1 MEEGTAWERPSP
13 RMSQLI
19 RAGAERLL
27 QSSDAAFRELDQ
39 AVLSVGSRSLPQRDL
54 VESARRSNRAHLLRW
69 ATGNVRAP
77 GAPVAP
83 ERGEDVRPVVRGL
96 AHRGLGDRA
105 LHAYRIGQNVIW
117 RRWMA
122 IAFTLTDDP
131 DELRRLLDITSRSL
145 TDYIDTALAVVTAVI
160 AEERDRL
167 TRSIHAERLDLVT
180 AILHEA
186 DDIDLAHA
194 GERLDYQLDG
204 PHTAAV
210 IVHCASRTPKPGNL
224 EDIAQRLA
232 DFVPMPKRRRHL
244 AVLAGP
250 ATLWTWFPAPC
261 HPDAVT
267 LESVLDGHPD
277 VRLAIGATAFGLD
290 GFRYSHSEAQDVR
303 RLLEN
308 PEAPHRAADYDRV
321 QAVVLATRHL
331 AAAHHLVQR
340 ALGPLVRHSDLCA
353 TLRAYLAHQG
363 NAAATARQ
371 LFLHRNTV
379 LGRLAKAERLLPRPL
394 QQEVLN
400 VGLALE
406 VFYWFGHNPSLSAS
420 AEE

>member
-1 MEEGTAWERPSP
+1 MC
-13 RMSQLI
+13 QLI

-27 QSSDAAFRELDQ
+27 QSSDTAFRELDH
-39 AVLSVGSRSLPQRDL
+39 AILSIGNGSPPQHDL
-54 VESARRSNRAHLLRW
+54 VEAARRSNRAHLLRW

-83 ERGEDVRPVVRGL
+83 EQGEDVRTVLRGL

-122 IAFTLTDDP
+122 IAFTLTDDA
-131 DELRRLLDITSRSL
+131 DELRGLLDITSRSL
-145 TDYIDTALAVVTAVI
+145 TDYIDTALGVATAVI
-160 AEERDRL
+160 AKERDRL

-180 AILHEA
+180 AILREA
-186 DDIDLAHA
+186 DGIDPVHA
-194 GERLDYQLDG
+194 GERLDYRLDG
-204 PHTAAV
+204 THTAI
-210 IVHCASRTPKPGNL
+210 IVHCASRTPKPGDL
-224 EDIAQRLA
+224 EDAAHLLA
-232 DFVPMPKRRRHL
+232 ESVSVLKRRKPL
-244 AVLAGP
+244 TVLAGP
-250 ATLWTWFPAPC
+250 ATLWAWLPVSYHPNAATW
-261 HPDAVT
+261 
-267 LESVLDGHPD
+267 ESVLDGHPD
-277 VRLAIGATAFGLD
+277 FRVAIGTTAFGLE
-290 GFRYSHSEAQDVR
+290 GFRYSHHAAEEVR

-308 PEAPHRAADYDRV
+308 PRAPHRVADHDSV

-331 AAAHHLVQR
+331 ESAQGMVR
-340 ALGPLVRHSDLCA
+340 RVLGPLARHPDLCV

-363 NAAATARQ
+363 NAAATART

-394 QQEVLN
+394 QQNILN

-406 VFYWFGHNPSLSAS
+406 ILFWCGHGPSFSPSAD
-420 AEE
+420 A